1 MESLIALIVTASA
14 VSFWAIIVL
23 LFCFIVLSLGVFKGI
38 HAGSVLFFLFAGLL
52 YIRFDP
58 SLVTT
63 IALFAVWFV
72 IGLLYARGRWKL
84 QITKLKNRVVEAW
97 DNFPSKKEEFLKD
110 RAERLQSFV
119 RLVDETKADTSM
131 SDEKR
136 VDRLSRLETD
146 WEQNEPERC
155 KVEERVIVDLE
166 NCELN
171 EQSTV
176 QWREGD
182 DLSSV
187 LKKFRPQFA
196 KYRGTIAAWAV
207 AWPLYL
213 IKDFTIDLV
222 RNALELLRGNFQKAA
237 DKAFS

>member
-1 MESLIALIVTASA
+1 MESLIALVVTASA

-97 DNFPSKKEEFLKD
+97 DNFPSKKEQFLKN
-110 RAERLQSFV
+110 RAIRLQKYERDLSENV
-119 RLVDETKADTSM
+119 NKVNGENLNDWKQRWKRDE
-131 SDEKR
+131 
-136 VDRLSRLETD
+136 ET
-146 WEQNEPERC
+146 RC
-155 KVEERVIVDLE
+155 DVEERVYVDLE

-171 EQSTV
+171 SQEHV
-176 QWREGD
+176 QWNEGD
-182 DLSSV
+182 NLSAI
-187 LKKFRPQFA
+187 LKKFRPQFS